1 MRLLVYQTLDLVDD
15 YARVKT
21 KKQQMSVAKLYN
33 ENTYLGLLFEGLIG
47 EYEFDIYG
55 YISNTKYKYLLVKND
70 TH

>member
-1 MRLLVYQTLDLVDD
+1 
-15 YARVKT
+15 
-21 KKQQMSVAKLYN
+21 MSVAKLYN